1 MPINVKISLC
11 KITAASK
18 LFQRNYYLPL
28 LKPLSPKDALRRKII
43 TGQNVLG
50 ARIEHYIPVLT
61 PHEEKA
67 IERKH
72 RPKGTPVIKKRVRRN
87 ENLRYVEPFLDEN
100 MDNHILLQGI
110 LNRKGRGKGQ
120 HYLYEVPDKNCNLV
134 VNYQF
139 EKAIKDK
146 EIIDV
151 VMAQRSEKI
160 VVKLNNGLKV
170 TLPVASYQ
178 GTAPLYRGSGWTKE
192 HVEEEHHH
200 GKETFSIA
208 KIFEAKESGVEEWE
222 LEMMRMANKRKKK
235 VKGEENVDWRQM
247 MAGCLENMDWDKF
260 EEDTK
265 QILEEAD
272 QLITEE
278 ENIPMEVDDMEK
290 TKNVNEKLK
299 AGGEEVLSKL
309 PLMKDIPEVI
319 KILETGEMCEIQNV
333 SGVTVKMSDGK
344 VCFVTGQMVKSDE
357 QEVFVPGQTVTSETG
372 EPEYTPGITIY
383 MDNEPQLIPGLVMG
397 EEETAPMFL
406 PGESTITEQGKLKF
420 EVHEEDLPP
429 PPPIEH
435 KKFSS
440 SSPSPEPEPKPKAK
454 PKKAQEE
461 IVIKRRV
468 IEEPKEEVRK
478 ERVKKRPPLKLEAK
492 EQTPQPQREISFR
505 PRRAPLEDPFKAYE
519 EAELKR
525 QEEERR
531 QLKEREKERHLKE
544 ESKVDR
550 LRMEIRKQ
558 FKAIVFEPP
567 PPYKPVEP
575 VKKSQKLEELERS
588 IRKGTFFEDDRTKQI
603 MENVRSSSRGLRY
616 RNYYSSSTAT
626 STSGSSSRFSSFNTF
641 RPSYY
646 SYGRISR
653 IY

>member
-61 PHEEKA
+61 PQEDKVS
-67 IERKH
+67 ERKH
-72 RPKGTPVIKKRVRRN
+72 RPKGMPVIKKRVKKN

-110 LNRKGRGKGQ
+110 LKRKGKGKGQ
-120 HYLYEVPDKNCNLV
+120 HYMYEIFDKKCVLV

-160 VVKLNNGLKV
+160 LVKLNNGLKI
-170 TLPVASYQ
+170 TLPLASYQ
-178 GTAPLYRGSGWTKE
+178 GNAPLYRGGGWTKE

-222 LEMMRMANKRKKK
+222 LEMMRMANKRRKK

-247 MAGCLENMDWDKF
+247 MATCLENMDWDKF
-260 EEDTK
+260 EEETK
-265 QILEEAD
+265 QIVAESDE
-272 QLITEE
+272 LITEE

-299 AGGEEVLSKL
+299 AGGEEILSQL

-319 KILETGEMCEIQNV
+319 KILETGEMCELLNV
-333 SGVTVKMSDGK
+333 SGVQVKMSDGK
-344 VCFVTGQMVKSDE
+344 TCFVTGQMVKTDE
-357 QEVFVPGQTVTSETG
+357 NEIFVPGQTITNQEG
-372 EPEYTPGITIY
+372 EFQYTPGITIF

-397 EEETAPMFL
+397 EEETPPLFL
-406 PGESTITEQGKLKF
+406 PGESTITDKGQLKF
-420 EVHEEDLPP
+420 EIHEEDLPP
-429 PPPIEH
+429 PPPIVH

-440 SSPSPEPEPKPKAK
+440 SSPSPEPEAKPKPK
-454 PKKAQEE
+454 PKVEE
-461 IVIKRRV
+461 PIVIKRRV
-468 IEEPKEEVRK
+468 IEEPKEEIKK
-478 ERVKKRPPLKLEAK
+478 ERVKKRPPMKIEPQK
-492 EQTPQPQREISFR
+492 EPTPPRREIIFR
-505 PRRAPLEDPFKAYE
+505 PRRLPLVDPLIALE
-519 EAELKR
+519 EAERKR
-525 QEEERR
+525 QEEDKK
-531 QLKEREKERHLKE
+531 QLKEKEKERHLKE
-544 ESKVDR
+544 ERKVDLLR
-550 LRMEIRKQ
+550 LEIRKQ
-558 FKAIVFEPP
+558 LKQFKSIVFEAA

-575 VKKSQKLEELERS
+575 VKKSEKLVELERS

-603 MENVRSSSRGLRY
+603 IENVRNSTRSLKYRSYASSR
-616 RNYYSSSTAT
+616 YSSY
-626 STSGSSSRFSSFNTF
+626 NTF
-641 RPSYY
+641 RPSVY
-646 SYGRISR
+646 SYISR

>member
-1 MPINVKISLC
+1 MPLNVKISLC

-43 TGQNVLG
+43 TGQNILG
-50 ARIEHYIPVLT
+50 ARIEHYIPVLK
-61 PHEEKA
+61 PHEEK
-67 IERKH
+67 ISERKH
-72 RPKGTPVIKKRVRRN
+72 RPKGMPVIKKRVRKH
-87 ENLRYVEPFLDEN
+87 EHLRYVEPFLDEN
-100 MDNHILLQGI
+100 MDNHVLLQGI

-120 HYLYEVPDKNCNLV
+120 HYTYEVSDKGSVLV
-134 VNYQF
+134 VNHQF

-160 VVKLNNGLKV
+160 VVKLNNGLKI
-170 TLPVASYQ
+170 TLPIASYQ
-178 GTAPLYRGSGWTKE
+178 GNAPLYRGGGWTKE

-222 LEMMRMANKRKKK
+222 LEMMRMANKRRKK
-235 VKGEENVDWRQM
+235 VKGEENVDWKQM

-265 QILEEAD
+265 QIVAEAD
-272 QLITEE
+272 ELITEE
-278 ENIPMEVDDMEK
+278 EDIPMEVDDMEK

-299 AGGEEVLSKL
+299 AGGAEILSQL

-319 KILETGEMCEIQNV
+319 KILETGELCELQNV

-344 VCFVTGQMVKSDE
+344 SCFVTGQMVKTDE
-357 QEVFVPGQTVTSETG
+357 NEVFVPGQTVTTQTG
-372 EPEYTPGITIY
+372 ESEYTPGITIF

-406 PGESTITEQGKLKF
+406 PGESTITEKGKLKF
-420 EVHEEDLPP
+420 EVREEDLPP
-429 PPPIEH
+429 PPPILH
-435 KKFSS
+435 KQFS
-440 SSPSPEPEPKPKAK
+440 SSPSPSPEREVKPKPK
-454 PKKAQEE
+454 PKKADEP
-461 IVIKRRV
+461 IVIRRRA

-478 ERVKKRPPLKLEAK
+478 ERVKKRMPIKVEVKEKTPP
-492 EQTPQPQREISFR
+492 PQREISFR
-505 PRRAPLEDPFKAYE
+505 PRREPLEDPYKAFE
-519 EAELKR
+519 EAERKR
-525 QEEERR
+525 QEDEKK
-531 QLKEREKERHLKE
+531 QLKEWEKERHLKE

-558 FKAIVFEPP
+558 YKAIVFEPP

-575 VKKSQKLEELERS
+575 VKKSEKLEELEKS
-588 IRKGTFFEDDRTKQI
+588 IRKGTFFDNDRTKQI
-603 MENVRSSSRGLRY
+603 MENVRSSSKSLKY
-616 RNYYSSSTAT
+616 RNYYSSSYT
-626 STSGSSSRFSSFNTF
+626 NYHIF
-641 RPSYY
+641 RPSVYGF
-646 SYGRISR
+646 GRISR